1 MTGSLVD
8 YLAPTAPDIP
18 ALRIGHLP
26 SESTATPLGAKG
38 IGEGNTMSAPVCI
51 ANAVAD
57 ALGRDDVALPLT
69 PPRVWAMLQDGE
81 EGV

>member
-1 MTGSLVD
+1 MTASLVD

-18 ALRIGHLP
+18 AVRIGHL
-26 SESTATPLGAKG
+26 SSTSPVTALGAKG

-57 ALGRDDVALPLT
+57 AIGRDDVELPLT
-69 PPRVWAMLQDGE
+69 PPRVWELLQEGE
-81 EGV
+81 PG